1 MNVHHTRWLRFSN
14 GESPAGIHLKRVCDE
29 ADLRQLVKEPTREQY
44 LLDLCLTDMEQVTI
58 QVKPKIADHQSLL
71 ASVKCSSFVHHVTQR
86 QVWHYKGAAWQ
97 NIRCEL
103 RRFDWQVLKQG
114 TVDSAVDYFMSTLN
128 LMCQKYIPRSV
139 VQVHKQTHPWL
150 TPACH
155 QAIRAKNNA
164 EGSDT
169 YVAQCSQCSGI
180 INDAYHDYV
189 VQLKDTISK
198 LPKGSKK
205 WWSLNRQLLSKK
217 SRVSSIPPLKNADDR
232 WLLASSE
239 KANEF
244 AQVWLGKCALPGEVE
259 LQFVPAPTQTMQGFV
274 AIRSRDVLK
283 VLQHVNVNKATGGD
297 GIGNRILKEL
307 SSALALPIAIL
318 CRRMLQEGVW
328 PRAWQDHLLVPIFK
342 RSSVYKASNY
352 RGVHLTSSLSKVVE
366 HVIGNPLI
374 AFLQQ
379 HGFGDS
385 QWAFRKQCSSR
396 DLALICMST
405 WIKAICSGK
414 KVGLYLSDISGA
426 FDRVFKK
433 IMLAKLHSVGV
444 PDIYL
449 DFLSSYLEPRIGH
462 VAVESVLSDV
472 FTLADSVFQGTVL
485 GPTLWNV
492 FFHDV
497 AFAATGVN
505 TTEAMF
511 ADDLS
516 IYKTFDSNCAND
528 VIIADMQAK
537 KQAVHKWGVRN
548 RVTFDAAKEHIVIL
562 HPLHGVGEDFKLLG
576 CLIDVQL
583 RMDHAID
590 SLLARARPKIHA
602 LLRTKNMY
610 PVSDL
615 LMQYKTHIWS
625 ILEYQNGT
633 ILHAAPSALAKLNDM
648 QKSFVHKLLLTEVL
662 AFLDFNFAPAALRRD
677 IGILGFIHKRVLGQ
691 CHVSIQRLLP
701 FIAPQPRWHDKQL
714 ETHIENCI
722 ARSTLF
728 CRSLFGM
735 VAVYNRLPQDIVE
748 SASVK
753 QFQSKLTHMAKQK
766 CDHGCMA
773 WQRIFHTPCAWMQ
786 M

>member
-1 MNVHHTRWLRFSN
+1 
-14 GESPAGIHLKRVCDE
+14 
-29 ADLRQLVKEPTREQY
+29 
-44 LLDLCLTDMEQVTI
+44 
-58 QVKPKIADHQSLL
+58 
-71 ASVKCSSFVHHVTQR
+71 
-86 QVWHYKGAAWQ
+86 
-97 NIRCEL
+97 
-103 RRFDWQVLKQG
+103 
-114 TVDSAVDYFMSTLN
+114 
-128 LMCQKYIPRSV
+128 
-139 VQVHKQTHPWL
+139 
-150 TPACH
+150 
-155 QAIRAKNNA
+155 
-164 EGSDT
+164 
-169 YVAQCSQCSGI
+169 
-180 INDAYHDYV
+180 
-189 VQLKDTISK
+189 
-198 LPKGSKK
+198 
-205 WWSLNRQLLSKK
+205 
-217 SRVSSIPPLKNADDR
+217 
-232 WLLASSE
+232 
-239 KANEF
+239 
-244 AQVWLGKCALPGEVE
+244 
-259 LQFVPAPTQTMQGFV
+259 
-274 AIRSRDVLK
+274 
-283 VLQHVNVNKATGGD
+283 
-297 GIGNRILKEL
+297 
-307 SSALALPIAIL
+307 
-318 CRRMLQEGVW
+318 
-328 PRAWQDHLLVPIFK
+328 
-342 RSSVYKASNY
+342 
-352 RGVHLTSSLSKVVE
+352 
-366 HVIGNPLI
+366 
-374 AFLQQ
+374 
-379 HGFGDS
+379 
-385 QWAFRKQCSSR
+385 
-396 DLALICMST
+396 
-405 WIKAICSGK
+405 
-414 KVGLYLSDISGA
+414 
-426 FDRVFKK
+426 
-433 IMLAKLHSVGV
+433 
-444 PDIYL
+444 
-449 DFLSSYLEPRIGH
+449 
-462 VAVESVLSDV
+462 
-472 FTLADSVFQGTVL
+472 
-485 GPTLWNV
+485 V